1 MHTALYISS
10 LLLLL
15 LASLTGCGRDQEA
28 AVGPEGTVR
37 IGFLVSG
44 DRASYVDAATIAVDE
59 INEGGGLLGRTVEL
73 AARSGLEEP
82 PLAVQAAEELILE
95 EEVIALIGPN
105 RSSHAVAVGETAQRY
120 GRPMVT
126 TAATNPD
133 VTRAGDYV
141 FMAAFTDLFQGSV
154 MARFAREELGLDVA
168 AVLTMRGEVYTEGIS
183 EFFVSGFRGSGGTV
197 AAEEFFDRGE
207 TDFAEPLGRLAA
219 STPGAVFISGLV
231 PEIAL
236 VTQQARSLPLLDAA
250 GEPALFL
257 GADSWDHP
265 DLLAHPEAELEGS
278 FFSTHFSPDADA
290 PGARAFVDA
299 WRSRFGSAPSGGDA
313 VSYDAVR
320 LLAQAVERAGRLD
333 PEAIRAQLAATE
345 DYAGATRIAGY
356 DEQRHPEKSVVIM
369 TIRGGEKLFHRQID
383 PPPGGHR

>member
-1 MHTALYISS
+1 
-10 LLLLL
+10 
-15 LASLTGCGRDQEA
+15 
-28 AVGPEGTVR
+28 
-37 IGFLVSG
+37 
-44 DRASYVDAATIAVDE
+44 
-59 INEGGGLLGRTVEL
+59 
-73 AARSGLEEP
+73 
-82 PLAVQAAEELILE
+82 
-95 EEVIALIGPN
+95 
-105 RSSHAVAVGETAQRY
+105 
-120 GRPMVT
+120 MVT

-133 VTRAGDYV
+133 VTRAGDFV
-141 FMAAFTDLFQGSV
+141 FMAAFTDLFQGGV
-154 MARFAREELGLDVA
+154 MARFARHELGLGV

-183 EFFVSGFRGSGGTV
+183 DFFISGFGDSGGTV
-197 AAEEFFDRGE
+197 AAEEFFDRGD

-219 STPGAVFISGLV
+219 ATPGAVFISGLV

-236 VTQQARSLPLLDAA
+236 ITQQARDLPVLDAA
-250 GEPALFL
+250 GEPVVFL

-265 DLLAHPEAELEGS
+265 DLLAHPAAELEGS
-278 FFSTHFSPDADA
+278 FFSTHFSPDAEG

-299 WRSRFGSAPSGGDA
+299 WRSRHGSAPTGGDA

-333 PEAIRAQLAATE
+333 PEAIREQLAATE

-369 TIRGGEKLFHRQID
+369 TIRDGEKLFHQQID